1 MLMNLCNAAQLL
13 TVISS
18 LIPLVR
24 TNLTVLSVKSTLA
37 SSVKDPS
44 TENLVVKPLKTWTI
58 SNFQQQR
65 QKKNLTL
72 TSRRLMLRDVLAVN
86 YGFQGL
92 QVATICPAGVV
103 DNGAILVGVG
113 HANIVVQAVVI
124 V

>member
-103 DNGAILVGVG
+103 GNGAILMVGVV
-113 HANIVVQAVVI
+113 HALIVVQVVI

>member
-103 DNGAILVGVG
+103 DNGAILMVGVG
-113 HANIVVQAVVI
+113 HALIVVQVI

>member
-92 QVATICPAGVV
+92 QVATI
-103 DNGAILVGVG
+103 
-113 HANIVVQAVVI
+113 
-124 V
+124 